1 MRIINKYL
9 VRLPIYDELSD
20 TRIYKVFELDTGE
33 FYRESWKGMLI
44 MRLSIKELF
53 YEKMKNYSYTFD
65 YILLVYLCQIIK
77 KNVYMS
83 KKLVKP
89 ITPEDNG

>member
-33 FYRESWKGMLI
+33 FYRNLGIKGMLI
-44 MRLSIKELF
+44 MIVDKELF

-65 YILLVYLCQIIK
+65 YNIIS
-77 KNVYMS
+77 VS
-83 KKLVKP
+83 LS
-89 ITPEDNG
+89 DN

>member
-33 FYRESWKGMLI
+33 FYRESWNKGNVNYEI
-44 MRLSIKELF
+44 VDKELF

-65 YILLVYLCQIIK
+65 YNIIS
-77 KNVYMS
+77 VS
-83 KKLVKP
+83 LS
-89 ITPEDNG
+89 DN

>member
-33 FYRESWKGMLI
+33 FYRESWNKGNVNYEI
-44 MRLSIKELF
+44 VDKELF
-53 YEKMKNYSYTFD
+53 YEKNE
-65 YILLVYLCQIIK
+65 
-77 KNVYMS
+77 
-83 KKLVKP
+83 KL
-89 ITPEDNG
+89 

>member
-33 FYRESWKGMLI
+33 FYESWNKGNVNYEI
-44 MRLSIKELF
+44 VDKELF

-65 YILLVYLCQIIK
+65 YNIISIF
-77 KNVYMS
+77 VR
-83 KKLVKP
+83 
-89 ITPEDNG
+89 

>member
-33 FYRESWKGMLI
+33 FMNLGIKGMLI
-44 MRLSIKELF
+44 MRLSIKNYF
-53 YEKMKNYSYTFD
+53 MK
-65 YILLVYLCQIIK
+65 K
-77 KNVYMS
+77 
-83 KKLVKP
+83 
-89 ITPEDNG
+89 

>member
-33 FYRESWKGMLI
+33 FYRNLGIKGMLI
-44 MRLSIKELF
+44 MRLSIKNYF
-53 YEKMKNYSYTFD
+53 MK
-65 YILLVYLCQIIK
+65 K
-77 KNVYMS
+77 
-83 KKLVKP
+83 
-89 ITPEDNG
+89 

>member
-44 MRLSIKELF
+44 MRLSIKNYF
-53 YEKMKNYSYTFD
+53 MK
-65 YILLVYLCQIIK
+65 K
-77 KNVYMS
+77 
-83 KKLVKP
+83 
-89 ITPEDNG
+89 

>member
-33 FYRESWKGMLI
+33 FYRESWNKGNVNYEI
-44 MRLSIKELF
+44 VDKELF
-53 YEKMKNYSYTFD
+53 YEKMK
-65 YILLVYLCQIIK
+65 
-77 KNVYMS
+77 
-83 KKLVKP
+83 KL
-89 ITPEDNG
+89 

>member
-33 FYRESWKGMLI
+33 FYRESWNKGNVNYEI
-44 MRLSIKELF
+44 VDKELF

-65 YILLVYLCQIIK
+65 YNIISVSLSDIK
-77 KNVYMS
+77 KTY
-83 KKLVKP
+83 
-89 ITPEDNG
+89 ICQ

>member
-33 FYRESWKGMLI
+33 FIESWNKGNV
-44 MRLSIKELF
+44 
-53 YEKMKNYSYTFD
+53 NYD
-65 YILLVYLCQIIK
+65 CR
-77 KNVYMS
+77 
-83 KKLVKP
+83 
-89 ITPEDNG
+89 